1 MLFNLRKAEQ
11 SDSKTSRGQRSK
23 KSHFETTGGHS
34 PGGKLGLTVGGT
46 RVGTGTP
53 LGARFRMRAVVVHR
67 DCSHRTVRSTPGPS
81 GRGTPVSFE

>member
-11 SDSKTSRGQRSK
+11 SDPKTSRGQRSK

-53 LGARFRMRAVVVHR
+53 LGVRFRMRAVVVHR
-67 DCSHRTVRSTPGPS
+67 DCSHRTVRSTPGPF

>member
-34 PGGKLGLTVGGT
+34 PGGKLGLTVGGM

-53 LGARFRMRAVVVHR
+53 LGVRFRMRVVVVHR